1 MTIETLEIAG
11 LRGVLEALRLPFNK
25 EPRSKSEFKWSDG
38 VLYDGL
44 AAEDFVRV
52 MYMTSLKIDPRDI
65 DLMRTLVKRGDE
77 HAKPLR
83 GIVVYARIKAPL
95 YFWYDMETYRIG
107 HERLF
112 SESTMHGECKGL
124 YGEELQRVKGSI
136 LFGHE
141 HTKVD
146 MFSYQC
152 LRRIVWQRHDHRL
165 PEFHQFVDWIRTLPF
180 AKELI
185 FAGTGVSAYSEKE
198 VL

>member
-1 MTIETLEIAG
+1 MKIETLEIAG

-25 EPRSKSEFKWSDG
+25 GPRSKSDFKWSEG
-38 VLYDGL
+38 RLADGL
-44 AAEDFVRV
+44 VVEDAVRV

-83 GIVVYARIKAPL
+83 GIVAYAKITAPL
-95 YFWYDMETYRIG
+95 YWWYDFETYRIG

-124 YGEELQRVKGSI
+124 YGEELQRVKGAI
-136 LFGHE
+136 PFGHE

-152 LRRIVWQRHDHRL
+152 LRRIVIQRADHRL
-165 PEFHQFVDWIRTLPF
+165 PEFHDFIDWVRTLPF

-185 FAGTGVSAYSEKE
+185 FDGSGVSAYPERE
-198 VL
+198 EL